1 MSTRER
7 IISFLKQKES
17 ASGSEI
23 ARHLGVSRQA
33 VNRHLKTMILERR
46 LEKTG
51 RTRGALYRIHVP
63 GIEPDGWKRFA
74 KGYALKGLEEH
85 VVLHEVEMFLNVQ
98 SALNENALSIFRY
111 IFSEMVNNAIDHSM
125 ADECL
130 VDVYIEDYM
139 CHGRVKDAGIGIFY
153 SIHDKLNLV
162 DEAAAVGELIK
173 GKTTTMKERHSGEGV
188 FFSSK
193 AADEMSFRSHRINLV
208 FDNRAGDVY
217 IQEKNNKRGTEVT
230 FGINIHTRRKLED
243 IFKQYAPEEYDYQFE
258 KTRVFVKLFQRELVA
273 RSEAR
278 RLLSGLDKFSEIVL
292 DFKGVTSIGQGFADE
307 IFRVFHENHPD
318 IIINVENLSKNLKPM
333 IDHVTGS

>member
-1 MSTRER
+1 MGTKEK
-7 IISFLKQKES
+7 IIQYLQQNGS

-23 ARHLGVSRQA
+23 ARYLGVSRQA
-33 VNRHLKTMILERR
+33 VNRHLKTLVQDRR
-46 LEKTG
+46 IDRTG
-51 RTRGALYRIHVP
+51 RTRGASYRIHVP
-63 GIEPDGWKRFA
+63 GTEPESLPRFA
-74 KGYALKGLEEH
+74 RGYALEGLEEH
-85 VVLHEVEMFLNVQ
+85 VVLKEAELFLNLQ
-98 SALNENALSIFRY
+98 NIINDNALSIFRY
-111 IFSEMVNNAIDHSM
+111 VFSEMVNNAIDHSM
-125 ADECL
+125 AAECL

-139 CHGRVKDAGIGIFY
+139 CYGRVKDAGIGIFY
-153 SIHDKLNLV
+153 SIFDKFKLA

-193 AADEMSFRSHRINLV
+193 ATDEMSFRSHRINLI
-208 FDNRAGDVY
+208 FDNRGGDIY
-217 IQEKNNKRGTEVT
+217 IQEKGNAKGTEVT

-243 IFKQYAPEEYDYQFE
+243 VFKLYSPKEYDYQFE
-258 KTRVFVKLFQRELVA
+258 KTRVFVKLFQRELVS

-307 IFRVFHENHPD
+307 IFRVFHEGHPD

-333 IDHVTGS
+333 IDHVTGY